1 MSLNSQANCV
11 QYECCA
17 FIIDAWIESVSQGR
31 TNISP
36 KNIPW
41 DILCHMITEM
51 YGGKIDNEED
61 FAILSRIVSNFMTPA
76 AFEADYDIIRGLQT
90 DSDSSLL
97 LPDGTQWN
105 EFMNWVKQLPERE
118 PPTYLGLPANAEKL
132 LLVGQA
138 KEMVAKLSLIMGI
151 LDE

>member
-1 MSLNSQANCV
+1 
-11 QYECCA
+11 
-17 FIIDAWIESVSQGR
+17 
-31 TNISP
+31 
-36 KNIPW
+36 
-41 DILCHMITEM
+41 MITEM

-61 FAILSRIVSNFMTPA
+61 FAILSTIVSNFMTPA